1 MLELTTINTT
11 ELTNKKL
18 GTQLNTIKK
27 AVDTGNNQ
35 QWKIADAIA
44 TIVDDELFVDD
55 FETEGNLAKVLGM
68 SRPNLNKMKKAS
80 HYHKEVEELN
90 AFTLTKVMELLV
102 IPQEEIVDFLDGY
115 MITPSS
121 TCREVREAVSAWKDD
136 NVVADAEIT
145 DAEDTE
151 ITDAED
157 ADTNTEITNNQNEA
171 ETEEAID
178 YINAI
183 EKIAIKCTESQSD
196 GYSQIMRIC
205 EAIEE
210 TNESGTKSTF
220 DAVLEMV
227 DTLEKAELIA
237 IKEYIEKR
245 L

>member
-1 MLELTTINTT
+1 MLELTINTT

-102 IPQEEIVDFLDGY
+102 IPQEKIVDFLDGY

-121 TCREVREAVSAWKDD
+121 TVREVREAVSAWKDD
-136 NVVADAEIT
+136 NIVADAK
-145 DAEDTE
+145 

-157 ADTNTEITNNQNEA
+157 AEDEECAEDEVEQASTVVDEESTQCDTP
-171 ETEEAID
+171 
-178 YINAI
+178 
-183 EKIAIKCTESQSD
+183 
-196 GYSQIMRIC
+196 
-205 EAIEE
+205 
-210 TNESGTKSTF
+210 STYF
-220 DAVLEMV
+220 TILEML
-227 DTLEKAELIA
+227 DTLEKSELIA
-237 IKEYIEKR
+237 LKEYIEKR

>member
-11 ELTNKKL
+11 ELANKKL
-18 GTQLNTIKK
+18 GTQLNAIKK

-55 FETEGNLAKVLGM
+55 FETEENLAKVLGM

-80 HYHKEVEELN
+80 HYHKEVAELN

-136 NVVADAEIT
+136 NIVADAEIT
-145 DAEDTE
+145 DAED
-151 ITDAED
+151 AED
-157 ADTNTEITNNQNEA
+157 KTNENES
-171 ETEEAID
+171 ESTVVDES
-178 YINAI
+178 
-183 EKIAIKCTESQSD
+183 TES
-196 GYSQIMRIC
+196 
-205 EAIEE
+205 
-210 TNESGTKSTF
+210 STSNT
-220 DAVLEMV
+220 DDDSLAPIKNLI
-227 DTLEKAELIA
+227 DTLNRDELLEV
-237 IKEYIEKR
+237 KEYIEKR

>member
-27 AVDTGNNQ
+27 AIDTGNNQ

-68 SRPNLNKMKKAS
+68 SRPNLNKMKKTS

-102 IPQEEIVDFLDGY
+102 IPKEEIVDFLDDY

-136 NVVADAEIT
+136 NIVADAEIT
-145 DAEDTE
+145 DAED
-151 ITDAED
+151 AE
-157 ADTNTEITNNQNEA
+157 NV
-171 ETEEAID
+171 TEEAEESTAVD
-178 YINAI
+178 EA
-183 EKIAIKCTESQSD
+183 TES
-196 GYSQIMRIC
+196 
-205 EAIEE
+205 
-210 TNESGTKSTF
+210 STSNNND
-220 DAVLEMV
+220 DALVSIKNLI
-227 DTLEKAELIA
+227 DTMTRDELLA
-237 IKEYIEKR
+237 LNEYIEKR

>member
-18 GTQLNTIKK
+18 GTQLNNIKK

-102 IPQEEIVDFLDGY
+102 IPQDEIVDFLDSY
-115 MITPSS
+115 MITPAS

-136 NVVADAEIT
+136 NIVADAEIT
-145 DAEDTE
+145 DAED
-151 ITDAED
+151 AED
-157 ADTNTEITNNQNEA
+157 ADDAKDEVEQESKVVD
-171 ETEEAID
+171 EESTQCDTPSAYFTILELV
-178 YINAI
+178 
-183 EKIAIKCTESQSD
+183 EKLEES
-196 GYSQIMRIC
+196 
-205 EAIEE
+205 
-210 TNESGTKSTF
+210 
-220 DAVLEMV
+220 
-227 DTLEKAELIA
+227 ELIA
-237 IKEYIEKR
+237 LKEYIEKR

>member
-11 ELTNKKL
+11 ELANKKL
-18 GTQLNTIKK
+18 GTQLNAIKK

-102 IPQEEIVDFLDGY
+102 IPQDEIVDFLDGY

-136 NVVADAEIT
+136 NIVADAEIT
-145 DAEDTE
+145 DAED
-151 ITDAED
+151 AED
-157 ADTNTEITNNQNEA
+157 ATDENESESA
-171 ETEEAID
+171 VVDES
-178 YINAI
+178 
-183 EKIAIKCTESQSD
+183 TES
-196 GYSQIMRIC
+196 
-205 EAIEE
+205 
-210 TNESGTKSTF
+210 STSNT
-220 DAVLEMV
+220 DDDSLAPIKNLI
-227 DTLEKAELIA
+227 DTLNRDELLEV
-237 IKEYIEKR
+237 KEYIEKR

>member
-11 ELTNKKL
+11 ELANKKL
-18 GTQLNTIKK
+18 CTQLNAIKK

-80 HYHKEVEELN
+80 HYHKEIEELN

-121 TCREVREAVSAWKDD
+121 TCREVREAVSAWHDD
-136 NVVADAEIT
+136 NIVADAKIT
-145 DAEDTE
+145 DAEDE
-151 ITDAED
+151 EDAE
-157 ADTNTEITNNQNEA
+157 
-171 ETEEAID
+171 EEVEQESKAID
-178 YINAI
+178 EESTQCDTPSAYFTILELV
-183 EKIAIKCTESQSD
+183 EKLEES
-196 GYSQIMRIC
+196 
-205 EAIEE
+205 
-210 TNESGTKSTF
+210 
-220 DAVLEMV
+220 
-227 DTLEKAELIA
+227 ELIA
-237 IKEYIEKR
+237 LKEYIEKR
-245 L
+245 V

>member
-18 GTQLNTIKK
+18 GTQLNNIKK

-80 HYHKEVEELN
+80 HYHNEVEELN
-90 AFTLTKVMELLV
+90 NFTLTKVMELLI
-102 IPQEEIVDFLDGY
+102 IPKEKIVEFLDDY

-136 NVVADAEIT
+136 NIVADAEIT
-145 DAEDTE
+145 DAENAE
-151 ITDAED
+151 DAED
-157 ADTNTEITNNQNEA
+157 VDDEVEP
-171 ETEEAID
+171 ESKAID
-178 YINAI
+178 EESTQCDTPSAYFTILELV
-183 EKIAIKCTESQSD
+183 EKL
-196 GYSQIMRIC
+196 
-205 EAIEE
+205 EE
-210 TNESGTKSTF
+210 
-220 DAVLEMV
+220 
-227 DTLEKAELIA
+227 AELIA
-237 IKEYIEKR
+237 LKEYIEKR

>member
-18 GTQLNTIKK
+18 GTQLNAIKK

-80 HYHKEVEELN
+80 HYHKEVAELN
-90 AFTLTKVMELLV
+90 AFTLTKIMELLV
-102 IPQEEIVDFLDGY
+102 IPQDEIVDFLDDY

-136 NVVADAEIT
+136 NIVADAEIT
-145 DAEDTE
+145 DAEDAEEATDEPESTVVDESTE
-151 ITDAED
+151 ISASNSCED
-157 ADTNTEITNNQNEA
+157 TMTHIERM
-171 ETEEAID
+171 ID
-178 YINAI
+178 RMNH
-183 EKIAIKCTESQSD
+183 D
-196 GYSQIMRIC
+196 
-205 EAIEE
+205 
-210 TNESGTKSTF
+210 
-220 DAVLEMV
+220 
-227 DTLEKAELIA
+227 ELLA
-237 IKEYIEKR
+237 LKEYIEKR

>member
-102 IPQEEIVDFLDGY
+102 IPQDEIVDFLDGY

-136 NVVADAEIT
+136 NIVADAKIT
-145 DAEDTE
+145 DAEDE
-151 ITDAED
+151 
-157 ADTNTEITNNQNEA
+157 ADTEDEVEQESK
-171 ETEEAID
+171 AID
-178 YINAI
+178 
-183 EKIAIKCTESQSD
+183 EESKQCD
-196 GYSQIMRIC
+196 
-205 EAIEE
+205 
-210 TNESGTKSTF
+210 TPSTYF
-220 DAVLEMV
+220 TILEMV
-227 DTLEKAELIA
+227 DTLEESELIA
-237 IKEYIEKR
+237 LKEYIEKR

>member
-11 ELTNKKL
+11 ELANKKL
-18 GTQLNTIKK
+18 GTQLNAIKK

-102 IPQEEIVDFLDGY
+102 IPQDAIVDFLDGY

-136 NVVADAEIT
+136 NIVADAKIT
-145 DAEDTE
+145 DAEDE
-151 ITDAED
+151 EDAEEEVEQESKVIDEESTKCD
-157 ADTNTEITNNQNEA
+157 APSAYFTI
-171 ETEEAID
+171 
-178 YINAI
+178 
-183 EKIAIKCTESQSD
+183 
-196 GYSQIMRIC
+196 
-205 EAIEE
+205 
-210 TNESGTKSTF
+210 
-220 DAVLEMV
+220 LELV
-227 DTLEKAELIA
+227 DKLEKAELIEL
-237 IKEYIEKR
+237 KEYIEKR

>member
-18 GTQLNTIKK
+18 STQLNAIKK

-102 IPQEEIVDFLDGY
+102 IPKEEIVDFLDGY

-136 NVVADAEIT
+136 NIVADAEIT
-145 DAEDTE
+145 DAEDAE
-151 ITDAED
+151 DAED
-157 ADTNTEITNNQNEA
+157 AKDEVEQESKEVD
-171 ETEEAID
+171 ET
-178 YINAI
+178 
-183 EKIAIKCTESQSD
+183 TESSTSNAND
-196 GYSQIMRIC
+196 D
-205 EAIEE
+205 AIAPIK
-210 TNESGTKSTF
+210 N
-220 DAVLEMV
+220 MI
-227 DTLEKAELIA
+227 DTLNRDELLA
-237 IKEYIEKR
+237 LKEYIEKR

>member
-1 MLELTTINTT
+1 MLELATINTT

-18 GTQLNTIKK
+18 GTQLNNIKK

-44 TIVDDELFVDD
+44 TIVDDELFIDD

-102 IPQEEIVDFLDGY
+102 IPKEEIVDFLDGY

-145 DAEDTE
+145 DAEDAKDE
-151 ITDAED
+151 VEQ
-157 ADTNTEITNNQNEA
+157 ESK
-171 ETEEAID
+171 AID
-178 YINAI
+178 
-183 EKIAIKCTESQSD
+183 
-196 GYSQIMRIC
+196 
-205 EAIEE
+205 EE
-210 TNESGTKSTF
+210 TNESDTPSAYFTI
-220 DAVLEMV
+220 LELV
-227 DTLEKAELIA
+227 EKLEEAELIA
-237 IKEYIEKR
+237 LKEYIEKR

>member
-18 GTQLNTIKK
+18 GTQLNAIKK
-27 AVDTGNNQ
+27 AVYTGNNQ

-80 HYHKEVEELN
+80 HYHKEVVELN

-136 NVVADAEIT
+136 NIVADAEIT
-145 DAEDTE
+145 DAED
-151 ITDAED
+151 AED
-157 ADTNTEITNNQNEA
+157 ATDENES
-171 ETEEAID
+171 ESTVVDES
-178 YINAI
+178 
-183 EKIAIKCTESQSD
+183 TESSTSNTD
-196 GYSQIMRIC
+196 DDSLAQIKNLI
-205 EAIEE
+205 
-210 TNESGTKSTF
+210 
-220 DAVLEMV
+220 
-227 DTLEKAELIA
+227 DTMSRDELLA
-237 IKEYIEKR
+237 LKEYIEKR

>member
-90 AFTLTKVMELLV
+90 SFTLIKVMELLV
-102 IPQEEIVDFLDGY
+102 IPQDEIVDFLDGY

-136 NVVADAEIT
+136 NIVADAEIT
-145 DAEDTE
+145 DAED
-151 ITDAED
+151 AE
-157 ADTNTEITNNQNEA
+157 NV
-171 ETEEAID
+171 TEEAESD
-178 YINAI
+178 SRVVD
-183 EKIAIKCTESQSD
+183 ESTESSTSNND
-196 GYSQIMRIC
+196 EDSLVPIKNLIDTMSR
-205 EAIEE
+205 EE
-210 TNESGTKSTF
+210 LL
-220 DAVLEMV
+220 AL
-227 DTLEKAELIA
+227 
-237 IKEYIEKR
+237 KEYIEKR

>member
-11 ELTNKKL
+11 ELANKKL
-18 GTQLNTIKK
+18 GAQLNAIKK

-80 HYHKEVEELN
+80 HYHKEVAELN

-102 IPQEEIVDFLDGY
+102 IPQDEIVDFLDGY

-136 NVVADAEIT
+136 NIVADAEIT
-145 DAEDTE
+145 DAEDSEDT
-151 ITDAED
+151 ED
-157 ADTNTEITNNQNEA
+157 ATDEVEQESKVDEESKQCDTPSAYFTILELVEKL
-171 ETEEAID
+171 EE
-178 YINAI
+178 
-183 EKIAIKCTESQSD
+183 
-196 GYSQIMRIC
+196 
-205 EAIEE
+205 
-210 TNESGTKSTF
+210 
-220 DAVLEMV
+220 
-227 DTLEKAELIA
+227 AELIA
-237 IKEYIEKR
+237 LKEYIEKR

>member
-136 NVVADAEIT
+136 NIVADAEIT
-145 DAEDTE
+145 DAEDE
-151 ITDAED
+151 EDAE
-157 ADTNTEITNNQNEA
+157 
-171 ETEEAID
+171 EEVEQD
-178 YINAI
+178 S
-183 EKIAIKCTESQSD
+183 K
-196 GYSQIMRIC
+196 
-205 EAIEE
+205 AIEE
-210 TNESGTKSTF
+210 ESTQCDTPSTYF
-220 DAVLEMV
+220 TILEMV
-227 DTLEKAELIA
+227 DTLEKAELIEL
-237 IKEYIEKR
+237 KEYIEKR

>member
-55 FETEGNLAKVLGM
+55 FETEGNLARVLGM

-80 HYHKEVEELN
+80 HYHKEVEELS

-102 IPQEEIVDFLDGY
+102 IPQDEIVDFLDGY

-136 NVVADAEIT
+136 NIVADAKIT
-145 DAEDTE
+145 DAEDE
-151 ITDAED
+151 EDAED
-157 ADTNTEITNNQNEA
+157 
-171 ETEEAID
+171 
-178 YINAI
+178 
-183 EKIAIKCTESQSD
+183 
-196 GYSQIMRIC
+196 
-205 EAIEE
+205 E
-210 TNESGTKSTF
+210 TNENESESTVDDESTYSSTSNNED
-220 DAVLEMV
+220 DALASVKNLI
-227 DTLEKAELIA
+227 DTLNRDELLEV
-237 IKEYIEKR
+237 KEYIEKR

>member
-11 ELTNKKL
+11 ELANKKL
-18 GTQLNTIKK
+18 GTQLNNIKK

-80 HYHKEVEELN
+80 HYHKEVDELN

-136 NVVADAEIT
+136 NIVADAEIT
-145 DAEDTE
+145 DAED
-151 ITDAED
+151 AED
-157 ADTNTEITNNQNEA
+157 VKDEVEPESKEVDESIESSPSNTDDDSLA
-171 ETEEAID
+171 P
-178 YINAI
+178 
-183 EKIAIKCTESQSD
+183 IKNL
-196 GYSQIMRIC
+196 I
-205 EAIEE
+205 
-210 TNESGTKSTF
+210 
-220 DAVLEMV
+220 
-227 DTLEKAELIA
+227 DTLNRDELLEV
-237 IKEYIEKR
+237 KEYIEKR

>member
-1 MLELTTINTT
+1 MLELTTINTM

-102 IPQEEIVDFLDGY
+102 IPQDEIVDFLDGY

-136 NVVADAEIT
+136 NIVADAEIT
-145 DAEDTE
+145 DAEDAE
-151 ITDAED
+151 DAED
-157 ADTNTEITNNQNEA
+157 EVEQESKVVDES
-171 ETEEAID
+171 
-178 YINAI
+178 
-183 EKIAIKCTESQSD
+183 TESST
-196 GYSQIMRIC
+196 SN
-205 EAIEE
+205 
-210 TNESGTKSTF
+210 TND
-220 DAVLEMV
+220 DALAEIKKMIDLMNRDELLE
-227 DTLEKAELIA
+227 L
-237 IKEYIEKR
+237 KEYIER
-245 L
+245 WL

>member
-18 GTQLNTIKK
+18 GTQWNNIKK
-27 AVDTGNNQ
+27 AVDAGNNQ

-102 IPQEEIVDFLDGY
+102 IPKEEIVDFLDGY

-136 NVVADAEIT
+136 NIIVDAAGIHSIESEIT
-145 DAEDTE
+145 DAED
-151 ITDAED
+151 
-157 ADTNTEITNNQNEA
+157 
-171 ETEEAID
+171 
-178 YINAI
+178 
-183 EKIAIKCTESQSD
+183 
-196 GYSQIMRIC
+196 
-205 EAIEE
+205 E
-210 TNESGTKSTF
+210 TNENESESTSVDESTDSSTSNTYD
-220 DAVLEMV
+220 DALAPIKNVIDILNRDELLEV
-227 DTLEKAELIA
+227 
-237 IKEYIEKR
+237 KEYIEKR

>member
-11 ELTNKKL
+11 ELVNKKL
-18 GTQLNTIKK
+18 GTQLNAIKK

-44 TIVDDELFVDD
+44 TIVDDELFIED

-102 IPQEEIVDFLDGY
+102 IPKEEIVDFLDGY

-136 NVVADAEIT
+136 NIVADAKLT
-145 DAEDTE
+145 DAEE
-151 ITDAED
+151 ATDETI
-157 ADTNTEITNNQNEA
+157 ADTTDVDES
-171 ETEEAID
+171 
-178 YINAI
+178 
-183 EKIAIKCTESQSD
+183 TES
-196 GYSQIMRIC
+196 
-205 EAIEE
+205 
-210 TNESGTKSTF
+210 STSNTDDD
-220 DAVLEMV
+220 DALAPIKNMI
-227 DTLEKAELIA
+227 DTMTRDELIA
-237 IKEYIEKR
+237 LKEYIEKR

>member
-80 HYHKEVEELN
+80 HYHREVEELN

-102 IPQEEIVDFLDGY
+102 IPKEEIVDFLDGY

-145 DAEDTE
+145 DAEDAEITDAEDAEDAE

-157 ADTNTEITNNQNEA
+157 ADTKEM
-171 ETEEAID
+171 ID

-205 EAIEE
+205 EAIK
-210 TNESGTKSTF
+210 NK
-220 DAVLEMV
+220 
-227 DTLEKAELIA
+227 
-237 IKEYIEKR
+237 
-245 L
+245 

>member
-18 GTQLNTIKK
+18 GTQLNNIKK

-44 TIVDDELFVDD
+44 TIVDNELFVDD

-80 HYHKEVEELN
+80 HYHKEVAELN
-90 AFTLTKVMELLV
+90 AFTLTKIMELLV
-102 IPQEEIVDFLDGY
+102 IPQDEIVEFLDSY

-145 DAEDTE
+145 DAED
-151 ITDAED
+151 AED
-157 ADTNTEITNNQNEA
+157 ATDENEY
-171 ETEEAID
+171 ESTVVDEA
-178 YINAI
+178 
-183 EKIAIKCTESQSD
+183 TESST
-196 GYSQIMRIC
+196 SN
-205 EAIEE
+205 
-210 TNESGTKSTF
+210 NEDDSLASIKN
-220 DAVLEMV
+220 LI
-227 DTLEKAELIA
+227 DTMNHDELLA
-237 IKEYIEKR
+237 LKEYIEKR

>member
-44 TIVDDELFVDD
+44 TIVDDELFIDD

-90 AFTLTKVMELLV
+90 SFTLTKVMELLV
-102 IPQEEIVDFLDGY
+102 IPQDKIIDFLDGY

-121 TCREVREAVSAWKDD
+121 TCREVRDAVSAWKDD
-136 NVVADAEIT
+136 NIVADAEIT
-145 DAEDTE
+145 DAED
-151 ITDAED
+151 AED
-157 ADTNTEITNNQNEA
+157 TKDE
-171 ETEEAID
+171 
-178 YINAI
+178 
-183 EKIAIKCTESQSD
+183 
-196 GYSQIMRIC
+196 
-205 EAIEE
+205 
-210 TNESGTKSTF
+210 NESESTVVDDSTDSSTSNIDD
-220 DAVLEMV
+220 DALAEIKKMIDLMNREELLE
-227 DTLEKAELIA
+227 L
-237 IKEYIEKR
+237 KEYIER
-245 L
+245 WL

>member
-18 GTQLNTIKK
+18 GTQLNAIKK

-80 HYHKEVEELN
+80 HYHKEVAELN
-90 AFTLTKVMELLV
+90 AFTLTKIMELLV
-102 IPQEEIVDFLDGY
+102 IPKDEVVEFLDGY

-121 TCREVREAVSAWKDD
+121 TVREVREAVSVWKDD
-136 NVVADAEIT
+136 NIVADAEIT
-145 DAEDTE
+145 DAEDAE
-151 ITDAED
+151 ITDAEESTVVD
-157 ADTNTEITNNQNEA
+157 ES
-171 ETEEAID
+171 
-178 YINAI
+178 
-183 EKIAIKCTESQSD
+183 TESSTSNTD
-196 GYSQIMRIC
+196 DDDSLAQIKNLI
-205 EAIEE
+205 
-210 TNESGTKSTF
+210 
-220 DAVLEMV
+220 
-227 DTLEKAELIA
+227 DTLNRDELLEV
-237 IKEYIEKR
+237 KEYIEKR

>member
-18 GTQLNTIKK
+18 GTQLNNIKK

-80 HYHKEVEELN
+80 HYHKEVVELN
-90 AFTLTKVMELLV
+90 AFTLTKVIELLV
-102 IPQEEIVDFLDGY
+102 IPQDEIVDFLDGY

-136 NVVADAEIT
+136 NIVADAEIT
-145 DAEDTE
+145 DAEDS
-151 ITDAED
+151 ED
-157 ADTNTEITNNQNEA
+157 ETNADDSESTGVDES
-171 ETEEAID
+171 
-178 YINAI
+178 
-183 EKIAIKCTESQSD
+183 TES
-196 GYSQIMRIC
+196 
-205 EAIEE
+205 
-210 TNESGTKSTF
+210 STSNNDD
-220 DAVLEMV
+220 DALTSIKNLI
-227 DTLEKAELIA
+227 DTMSRDELLA
-237 IKEYIEKR
+237 LNEYIEKR

>member
-18 GTQLNTIKK
+18 GTQLNAIKK

-80 HYHKEVEELN
+80 HYHKEVAELN

-136 NVVADAEIT
+136 NIVADAEIT
-145 DAEDTE
+145 DAEDE
-151 ITDAED
+151 TDEV
-157 ADTNTEITNNQNEA
+157 
-171 ETEEAID
+171 EE
-178 YINAI
+178 
-183 EKIAIKCTESQSD
+183 ESTVVD
-196 GYSQIMRIC
+196 
-205 EAIEE
+205 EAIESS
-210 TNESGTKSTF
+210 TSNNEDDSLAQIKN
-220 DAVLEMV
+220 LI
-227 DTLEKAELIA
+227 DTMSRDELLA
-237 IKEYIEKR
+237 LKEYIEKR

>member
-18 GTQLNTIKK
+18 GTQLNAIKK

-35 QWKIADAIA
+35 QWKIADAIS

-80 HYHKEVEELN
+80 HYHKEIAELN

-136 NVVADAEIT
+136 NIVADAEIT
-145 DAEDTE
+145 DADDAD
-151 ITDAED
+151 DAED
-157 ADTNTEITNNQNEA
+157 ESAVVDEA
-171 ETEEAID
+171 
-178 YINAI
+178 
-183 EKIAIKCTESQSD
+183 TES
-196 GYSQIMRIC
+196 
-205 EAIEE
+205 
-210 TNESGTKSTF
+210 STSNNDD
-220 DAVLEMV
+220 DALTPIKNLI
-227 DTLEKAELIA
+227 DTMSRDELLA
-237 IKEYIEKR
+237 LKEYIEKR

>member
-18 GTQLNTIKK
+18 GTQLNNIKK

-68 SRPNLNKMKKAS
+68 SRPNLNKMKNAS

-102 IPQEEIVDFLDGY
+102 IPKEQVVDFLDGY

-121 TCREVREAVSAWKDD
+121 TVREVREAVSAWKDD

-145 DAEDTE
+145 DAEE
-151 ITDAED
+151 VTDEAGEESTVVDD
-157 ADTNTEITNNQNEA
+157 A
-171 ETEEAID
+171 
-178 YINAI
+178 
-183 EKIAIKCTESQSD
+183 TES
-196 GYSQIMRIC
+196 
-205 EAIEE
+205 
-210 TNESGTKSTF
+210 STSNT
-220 DAVLEMV
+220 DDDELAPIKKLI
-227 DTLEKAELIA
+227 DTLNRDELLEL
-237 IKEYIEKR
+237 KEYIER
-245 L
+245 WL

>member
-11 ELTNKKL
+11 ELANKKL
-18 GTQLNTIKK
+18 GTQLNAIKK

-80 HYHKEVEELN
+80 HYHKEVAELN

-102 IPQEEIVDFLDGY
+102 IPQDEIVDFLDGY

-136 NVVADAEIT
+136 NIVADAEIT
-145 DAEDTE
+145 DAED
-151 ITDAED
+151 AED
-157 ADTNTEITNNQNEA
+157 AKDANDEVEQDSKVVDEESKQCDTPSAYITILELV
-171 ETEEAID
+171 EKLEE
-178 YINAI
+178 
-183 EKIAIKCTESQSD
+183 E
-196 GYSQIMRIC
+196 
-205 EAIEE
+205 
-210 TNESGTKSTF
+210 
-220 DAVLEMV
+220 
-227 DTLEKAELIA
+227 ELIA
-237 IKEYIEKR
+237 LKEYIEKR

>member
-18 GTQLNTIKK
+18 GTQLNAIKK

-68 SRPNLNKMKKAS
+68 SRPNLNKMKKAA
-80 HYHKEVEELN
+80 HYHKEVAELN

-102 IPQEEIVDFLDGY
+102 IPQDEIVDFLDGY

-136 NVVADAEIT
+136 NIVADAEIT
-145 DAEDTE
+145 DAEDAE
-151 ITDAED
+151 DAED
-157 ADTNTEITNNQNEA
+157 EVEQESKVVDES
-171 ETEEAID
+171 
-178 YINAI
+178 
-183 EKIAIKCTESQSD
+183 TESST
-196 GYSQIMRIC
+196 SN
-205 EAIEE
+205 
-210 TNESGTKSTF
+210 TND
-220 DAVLEMV
+220 DALAEIKKMIDLMNRDELLE
-227 DTLEKAELIA
+227 L
-237 IKEYIEKR
+237 KEYIER
-245 L
+245 WL

>member
-18 GTQLNTIKK
+18 GTQLNNIKK

-44 TIVDDELFVDD
+44 TIVDDELFIDD

-136 NVVADAEIT
+136 NIVADAEIT
-145 DAEDTE
+145 DAED
-151 ITDAED
+151 AED
-157 ADTNTEITNNQNEA
+157 TKDEVEQESKEVDESSESSTSNTDDDSLASIKKLIDTMTRDEL
-171 ETEEAID
+171 
-178 YINAI
+178 
-183 EKIAIKCTESQSD
+183 
-196 GYSQIMRIC
+196 
-205 EAIEE
+205 
-210 TNESGTKSTF
+210 
-220 DAVLEMV
+220 LEV
-227 DTLEKAELIA
+227 
-237 IKEYIEKR
+237 KEYIEKW

>member
-11 ELTNKKL
+11 ELANKKL
-18 GTQLNTIKK
+18 GAQLNAIKK

-102 IPQEEIVDFLDGY
+102 IPQDEIVDFLDGY
-115 MITPSS
+115 MVTPSN

-136 NVVADAEIT
+136 NIVADAEIT
-145 DAEDTE
+145 DAED
-151 ITDAED
+151 AED
-157 ADTNTEITNNQNEA
+157 
-171 ETEEAID
+171 
-178 YINAI
+178 
-183 EKIAIKCTESQSD
+183 
-196 GYSQIMRIC
+196 
-205 EAIEE
+205 E
-210 TNESGTKSTF
+210 TNADDSESTVVDESTDSSTSNTDD
-220 DAVLEMV
+220 DALAPIKNLI
-227 DTLEKAELIA
+227 DTMNHDELLA
-237 IKEYIEKR
+237 LKEYIEKR

>member
-18 GTQLNTIKK
+18 GTQLNNIKK
-27 AVDTGNNQ
+27 AVDAGNNQ

-80 HYHKEVEELN
+80 HYHKEIAELN

-102 IPQEEIVDFLDGY
+102 IPKEKIVEFLDDY

-145 DAEDTE
+145 DAEDAE
-151 ITDAED
+151 ITDAEESTVVD
-157 ADTNTEITNNQNEA
+157 EA
-171 ETEEAID
+171 
-178 YINAI
+178 
-183 EKIAIKCTESQSD
+183 TES
-196 GYSQIMRIC
+196 
-205 EAIEE
+205 
-210 TNESGTKSTF
+210 STSNK
-220 DAVLEMV
+220 DDDSLAPIKNLI
-227 DTLEKAELIA
+227 DTLNRDELLEV
-237 IKEYIEKR
+237 KEYIEKR

>member
-80 HYHKEVEELN
+80 HYHKDIEELN

-121 TCREVREAVSAWKDD
+121 TCREIREAVSVWKDD
-136 NVVADAEIT
+136 NIVADAKIT
-145 DAEDTE
+145 DAEE
-151 ITDAED
+151 AED
-157 ADTNTEITNNQNEA
+157 
-171 ETEEAID
+171 
-178 YINAI
+178 
-183 EKIAIKCTESQSD
+183 
-196 GYSQIMRIC
+196 
-205 EAIEE
+205 E
-210 TNESGTKSTF
+210 TNENESESTVDD
-220 DAVLEMV
+220 DALAEIKKMIDIMNRDELLE
-227 DTLEKAELIA
+227 L
-237 IKEYIEKR
+237 KEYIER
-245 L
+245 WL